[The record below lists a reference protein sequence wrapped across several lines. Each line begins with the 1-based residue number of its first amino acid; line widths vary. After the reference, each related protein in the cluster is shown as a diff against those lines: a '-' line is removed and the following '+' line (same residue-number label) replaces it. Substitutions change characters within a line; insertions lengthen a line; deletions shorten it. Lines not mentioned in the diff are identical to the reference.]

1 LPLVLVDGEVM
12 SRGVYPDR
20 KHLADFAGLAEQYA
34 AESANE
40 PAPPLPVFPG

>member
-1 LPLVLVDGEVM
+1 MVLVDGVVA

-20 KHLADFAGLAEQYA
+20 KHLAEFAGLAEQFA
-34 AESANE
+34 AEGANE